1 MTVFPISVEFIR
13 LQLVQYTFCKGILI
27 LVPARAPCSRSQ
39 QPPFVPPSCS
49 THQTTLPHTCAGIPT
64 LLTFHRATPRSIS
77 LPPSHYYLLL
87 KMGGFS
93 ISIFMYFDVFR
104 RISDVFLLVP
114 VLSYFH
120 VSLCISSYS
129 DVFLKIHINTLR
141 YTQIHCISTGV
152 LQIRRNE
159 CVE

>member
-1 MTVFPISVEFIR
+1 MASPYALYADGGQAER
-13 LQLVQYTFCKGILI
+13 KGE
-27 LVPARAPCSRSQ
+27 RGG
-39 QPPFVPPSCS
+39 F
-49 THQTTLPHTCAGIPT
+49 
-64 LLTFHRATPRSIS
+64 
-77 LPPSHYYLLL
+77 LL

-120 VSLCISSYS
+120 VSLRISSYS

-141 YTQIHCISTGV
+141 YTQIHCISTRAADTMKYIKIHSC
-152 LQIRRNE
+152 LQEEEEGPGGRGGG
-159 CVE
+159 